1 MKEICVL
8 RFPNRDQIRDRLIF
22 VNEPDQIKSLFL
34 NLKRKKIAVIT
45 YNLSLN
51 IIQGEVLVSLM
62 KIALLTKIV
71 VGFV

>member
-22 VNEPDQIKSLFL
+22 VNEPDQIKSLFH